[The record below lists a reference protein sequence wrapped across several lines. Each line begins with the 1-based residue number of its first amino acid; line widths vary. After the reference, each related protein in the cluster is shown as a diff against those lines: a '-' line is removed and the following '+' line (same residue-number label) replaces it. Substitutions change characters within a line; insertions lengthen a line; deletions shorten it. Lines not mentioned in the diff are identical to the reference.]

1 MKNNTLTDSY
11 TCEGQ
16 LSIFDILSAQR
27 GKDIS
32 REEYKLDVYP
42 PNTFFRIELIDMI
55 LGDKVYWRAVYNKNG
70 DTLEFIDREH
80 AEYFLKEHPEAV
92 GSHDYQ
98 IRPRIYQQWMIDEN
112 QQEYGRSGN
121 EWDGFIYR

>member
-1 MKNNTLTDSY
+1 MKNNTLTDNY

-16 LSIFDILSAQR
+16 LSIFYILSAKR

-32 REEYKLDVYP
+32 REEYKLEQYP
-42 PNTFFRIELIDMI
+42 PNTFFRIELNYMTI
-55 LGDKVYWRAVYNKNG
+55 GDRVYWRAVYNKNG
-70 DTLEFIDREH
+70 DVLEFIDREH

-98 IRPRIYQQWMIDEN
+98 IRSHTYQQWMIDEN
-112 QQEYGRSGN
+112 QQEYGRSWN
-121 EWDGFIYR
+121 EWDGFVYR

>member
-32 REEYKLDVYP
+32 REEYKLAVYP

-98 IRPRIYQQWMIDEN
+98 IRPRTYPQWMIDES